1 MLGIDPSS
9 HSYLEHRTLAA
20 LRAMEP
26 QQRLEMVDV
35 IEAMAKAFPLKRL
48 ASLTLVVN
56 NDRSLQKVESLNKRT
71 AGSKS

>member
-1 MLGIDPSS
+1 MPGINPFV

-26 QQRLEMVDV
+26 QQRLEMLDV

-56 NDRSLQKVESLNKRT
+56 NDRSLQKAESLNKR
-71 AGSKS
+71 AARSKS

>member
-1 MLGIDPSS
+1 MLGINPSS

-26 QQRLEMVDV
+26 QKRLEMLDV
-35 IEAMAKAFPLKRL
+35 IEAMANAFPLKRL
-48 ASLTLVVN
+48 ASLSLVVN
-56 NDRSLQKVESLNKRT
+56 NDRPVPKVESLNKRA